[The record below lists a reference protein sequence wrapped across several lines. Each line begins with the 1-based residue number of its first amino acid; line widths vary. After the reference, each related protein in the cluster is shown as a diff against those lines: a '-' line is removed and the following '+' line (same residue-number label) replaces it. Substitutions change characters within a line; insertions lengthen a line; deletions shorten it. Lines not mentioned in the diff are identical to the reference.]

1 MHHHKIK
8 HHEPSPLLNVIAVVS
23 NPVGFHSR
31 YRLFKEFQAYMATQ
45 DVNLV
50 VVELAFA
57 GRDFVCT
64 EAGNPNHV
72 QVRGHSELWHKENLL
87 NIGFQALP
95 EDWKYAAWI
104 DGDITFL
111 NKHWVHDTLQA
122 LQHHKVVQMF
132 HNAADLGPRG
142 ELMQMHTSFGYLYS
156 TGHKMTPGKGYSF
169 PHPGFAWA
177 LTREAF
183 EGVGRLVDW
192 AVLGAGDHHMAW
204 ALIGKAQDA
213 LPKGL
218 HPNYV
223 GRLMAW
229 QSRAEHFVKRDLGY
243 VPGTITHHFH
253 GKKRDRRYVE
263 RWQVLLENG
272 YDPERDLKLNHW
284 GVLELDG
291 RNNGLRDGIR
301 AYFRAR
307 NEDSIDLE

>member
-8 HHEPSPLLNVIAVVS
+8 HHAPSPRLNVIAVVS

-45 DVNLV
+45 DINLV

-87 NIGFQALP
+87 NLGFQALP

-111 NKHWVHDTLQA
+111 NPHWVHDTLQA

-132 HNAADLGPRG
+132 HHAADLGPRG
-142 ELMQMHTSFGYLYS
+142 ELMQMHTSFGYLYNS
-156 TGHKMTPGKGYSF
+156 GAPMTPRKGYSF

-183 EGVGRLVDW
+183 ESVGRLVDW

-213 LPKGL
+213 LPGGL

-223 GRLMAW
+223 NRLMTW
-229 QSRAEHFVKRDLGY
+229 QSRAEHFIKRDLGY

-253 GKKRDRRYVE
+253 GKKKDRRYVE
-263 RWQVLLENG
+263 RWQVLVKNN
-272 YDPERDLKLNHW
+272 YDPDRDLKFNHW

-301 AYFRAR
+301 AYFRSR
-307 NEDSIDLE
+307 NEDSIDMG